1 MLRDSPSSRKK
12 QNQSNAQTVQL
23 TAFHRPNGPLAPAN
37 DSIATVQA
45 VRLTNRQ
52 NHLFKILH
60 RGYSG
65 LQASGDGDR
74 GLAECPFEFYRT
86 WVTDA
91 EKARENVERL
101 TRSTTGVA
109 QCPVGRLPYEGLEKE
124 A

>member
-52 NHLFKILH
+52 NQPRPLPSTSRNWLAATH
-60 RGYSG
+60 R
-65 LQASGDGDR
+65 
-74 GLAECPFEFYRT
+74 
-86 WVTDA
+86 
-91 EKARENVERL
+91 
-101 TRSTTGVA
+101 
-109 QCPVGRLPYEGLEKE
+109 
-124 A
+124 

>member
-1 MLRDSPSSRKK
+1 MGFQYAQLSLSQIRDAR
-12 QNQSNAQTVQL
+12 
-23 TAFHRPNGPLAPAN
+23 AN
-37 DSIATVQA
+37 DQS
-45 VRLTNRQ
+45 Q

>member
-1 MLRDSPSSRKK
+1 
-12 QNQSNAQTVQL
+12 
-23 TAFHRPNGPLAPAN
+23 
-37 DSIATVQA
+37 
-45 VRLTNRQ
+45 
-52 NHLFKILH
+52 
-60 RGYSG
+60 
-65 LQASGDGDR
+65 
-74 GLAECPFEFYRT
+74 